1 MSATQK
7 ALRVAAKGLIFLSES
22 DAPLVAV
29 HLGDA
34 AFAALDKTRSLTVA
48 EFLAPMATPQPWH
61 DEIERKGA
69 ERFQNLAAKL
79 AALDGA
85 LAYRQGDGPEIE
97 VYIVGKDP
105 AGGYTGVRT
114 RLTET

>member
-7 ALRVAAKGLIFLSES
+7 ALRVAAKGLLFVSES
-22 DAPLVAV
+22 DAPLVV
-29 HLGDA
+29 IHLSESE
-34 AFAALDKTRSLTVA
+34 FATLDKTNSMTVA
-48 EFLAPMATPQPWH
+48 EFFAPMTTAQPWH
-61 DEIERKGA
+61 DETERKDA
-69 ERFQNLAAKL
+69 ARFQALAEKL

-85 LAYRQGDGPEIE
+85 LAYRQPDKSEIE
-97 VYIVGKDP
+97 VFVLGKDP

>member
-7 ALRVAAKGLIFLSES
+7 ALRLAAKGLLFVSES

-29 HLGDA
+29 HLGDSE
-34 AFAALDKTRSLTVA
+34 FDTLHKTDSLTVA
-48 EFLAPMATPQPWH
+48 AFFAPMTTPQPWH
-61 DEIERKGA
+61 DETERRDV
-69 ERFQNLAAKL
+69 ERFQLLSEKL

-85 LAYRQGDGPEIE
+85 LAYRMTNESEIE
-97 VYIVGKDP
+97 VYVLGKDP